1 MVALAA
7 VAAALSMPAR
17 AHAWASQ
24 CCMAWQAPDQ
34 VLFSGD
40 GRFAYSSA
48 YNVTLVMSRDPD
60 SGALTVLDSYDQ
72 GAGAM
77 ELSRDGSSLY
87 TAAWDGPLIAEYA
100 RDSQTGLLSARGMW
114 AQQSHSGAYADLQ
127 VSNDGRHMYASD
139 TQRDA
144 IVIFDRDTSTGA
156 LSYHGEVRSG
166 DPNVEGLVAPMGL
179 AISSDDRFLYSGTS
193 RYPYPVIGFSV
204 GSDGG
209 LTQIQNHACSCGLG
223 DLELSSDGKRLWA
236 GWQPVAVDRDPQ
248 TGLLSGARQGSP
260 GFTGTKTA
268 DGTIAVSPDGGMAYG
283 VDRHSNRLYEVRD
296 GASGPTVTA
305 THRDGVDAVL
315 KDPRGAVIS
324 PDGRNVYVPSGQD
337 PTQTESARI
346 AVFQRDAGT
355 GSLRFASLF
364 TGPFMDGRP
373 PSEQL
378 PVTVQ
383 INEGDEYTNDPDVEL
398 TIAHVNPN
406 GWGALLVSN
415 DGGFPPGAT
424 TDLVYDRASEKYP
437 WTLASSGPERL
448 PKTVYVLAQN
458 YDGKPPA
465 TDSIILDERPPAVDS
480 AVVTAAN
487 RRLRIRAHDNVSG
500 VVRMQ
505 ITRDRRKPGNWR
517 VYKRTAPAKPSGTTF
532 VRVRDRARNVSRW
545 RRAVIKR

>member
-7 VAAALSMPAR
+7 VAAALSTPAR
-17 AHAWASQ
+17 AHAWASR
-24 CCMAWQAPDQ
+24 CCEPWQAPDQ

-48 YNVTLVMSRDPD
+48 YDITLVMSRDPD

-77 ELSRDGSSLY
+77 ELSRDGASLY
-87 TAAWDGPLIAEYA
+87 AAAWDSPLIVEYA
-100 RDSQTGLLSARGMW
+100 RNSQTGLLSATGGW
-114 AQQSHSGAYADLQ
+114 AQQSRTGAYADLQ
-127 VSNDGRHMYASD
+127 VSNDGRHLYAAD
-139 TQRDA
+139 TGRDA

-166 DPNVEGLVAPMGL
+166 DPDVQGLIGPSGL

-193 RYPYPVIGFSV
+193 SYPYAVIGFSV
-204 GSDGG
+204 GNDGA
-209 LTQIQNHACSCGLG
+209 LTQIQNRECSCGLG
-223 DLELSSDGKRLWA
+223 DLELSPDGKRLWA

-248 TGLLSGARQGSP
+248 TGLLSSVRPGSP

-283 VDRHSNRLYEVRD
+283 VDRHANRLYEVTD

-324 PDGRNVYVPSGQD
+324 PDGRHVYVPSGRD

-346 AVFQRDAGT
+346 AVFQRDTGT

-398 TIAHVNPN
+398 TISHVNPN
-406 GWGALLVSN
+406 GWGTLLASN
-415 DGGFPPGAT
+415 DGGFPAGAT
-424 TDLVYDRASEKYP
+424 TQLVYDRASDKYP

-458 YDGKPPA
+458 YDDKPPA

-480 AVVTAAN
+480 AVVSAAK
-487 RRLRIRAHDNVSG
+487 RRLRVRAHDNVSG
-500 VVRMQ
+500 VARMQ
-505 ITRDRRKPGNWR
+505 ITRNRRKPGRWR
-517 VYKRTAPAKPSGTTF
+517 VYKGIVSVKPSGTTF

-545 RRAVIKR
+545 RKAVRR